1 MNLGAGHGETDWD
14 DDGALQAA
22 LRRTADELGLAL
34 PEPDEGWGRLAKYV
48 DAGIARRTTVYPPK
62 ERRAFQVNLQAKS
75 TRLACGWTADLAEV
89 VRATATWMSGAG
101 LEQTRAHSPF
111 IRFRPWALA
120 HEQEPLG
127 AVELEW
133 CGKLDRVHMPP
144 YDRHPRAHALLVAAH
159 AQPALRQLMPVNSH
173 FNLWFSTTVEGWMKT
188 RVGYLICPYDEGRYG
203 VRRDGVLVA
212 RTETPEEA
220 VALVVAALPPDLGPA
235 R

>member
-1 MNLGAGHGETDWD
+1 M
-14 DDGALQAA
+14 
-22 LRRTADELGLAL
+22 RRTADELGLTL
-34 PEPDEGWGRLAKYV
+34 PESAREWGPLAEYV
-48 DAGIARRTTVYPPK
+48 DTGIGRRVMVYPPK
-62 ERRAFQVNLQAKS
+62 GQRAFQVNLQAKS
-75 TRLACGWTADLAEV
+75 TRLACGWTADLADV
-89 VRATATWMSGAG
+89 IRATAAWISGAG

-120 HEQEPLG
+120 HEQEPLD
-127 AVELEW
+127 AVELAW
-133 CGKLDRVHMPP
+133 CSKLDRVHMPP
-144 YDRHPRAHALLVAAH
+144 DDRHPRAHALLAAAY

-173 FNLWFSTTVEGWMKT
+173 FNLWFSTTVDGWMKT

-203 VRRDGVLVA
+203 VHSESGLVA